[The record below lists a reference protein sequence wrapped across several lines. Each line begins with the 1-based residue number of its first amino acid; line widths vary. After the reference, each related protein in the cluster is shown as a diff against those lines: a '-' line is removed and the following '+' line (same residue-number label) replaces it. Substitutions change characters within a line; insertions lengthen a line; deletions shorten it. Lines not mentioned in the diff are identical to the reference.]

1 MSKLSFSYYKVNE
14 AIKDNF
20 LYSIDKGKFS
30 FSINNA
36 LSKDIMGF
44 SIFII
49 DLGDEVYLSNS
60 SSKRQV
66 TSIEKAITLSNFKK
80 LEINSIEEIQ
90 PYLSKKAKK
99 TFLEKISFDTSAFSE
114 GLNKEIYN
122 YFLENHK
129 QKIDSILNNKK
140 TFRNQASFMQDDAI
154 KFALSIADFNASHL
168 ERIEVKNESESEL
181 IRLSEDKVIIF
192 DANQEI
198 EGLSKEIDVTGRAI
212 YKNHSEELIIYTA
225 NKNPLENL
233 LGVDLIYVNNIQ
245 KNIVMVQYK
254 MLEKKSESWVFR
266 DNNGQLKSE
275 IERMESIK
283 NSLINHS
290 ENEYRLN
297 PTPFFL
303 RFIKRHSSRNNPISF
318 CISLDHYQQIITQP
332 ITLGSRGGRRI
343 GYYEMQK
350 HYIGKSE
357 LEGLIRSGYIGTY
370 AQDTEKVHEIIKL
383 IADGNQDNGL
393 VVAFKNSLS
402 GVQQ

>member
-1 MSKLSFSYYKVNE
+1 MSKLNFSYYKVDETKKN
-14 AIKDNF
+14 DF
-20 LYSIDKGKFS
+20 LYGTDKGRFS

-36 LSKDIMGF
+36 LSKDIRGF

-60 SSKRQV
+60 SGKRQV

-80 LEINSIEEIQ
+80 LAINSIEEIQ
-90 PYLSKKAKK
+90 PYLSKKVKK
-99 TFLEKISFDTSAFSE
+99 TFLEKISFDISAFSE

-122 YFLENHK
+122 YFLENHR

-140 TFRNQASFMQDDAI
+140 TFHNQASFMQDDAI

-168 ERIEVKNESESEL
+168 ERVEVNELESEL

-198 EGLSKEIDVTGRAI
+198 EGLSKEIDITGKAI

-254 MLEKKSESWVFR
+254 MLEKESESWVFR

-283 NSLINHS
+283 NTLINRS

-343 GYYEMQK
+343 GYDEMQK

-402 GVQQ
+402 GVHQ